1 MVARTLH
8 RLPPALAACCLAALL
23 LAVTG
28 ADMMLPAWVV
38 PAYRTFLGRFAGIV
52 LDSFPFLLLGV
63 SLSALVQEF
72 VPDAAVRRLAPRRTA
87 PGIVFGGLLGLAL
100 PLCECGLVPLVRRL
114 IGKGMPAYIG
124 FVYLAAGPVINPAA
138 LLSTWAAF
146 PDRPSLM
153 LFARAGLAF
162 AIAAAIGMLMRRRLE
177 TDPPLKA
184 FPAGEACHP
193 HGCSCA
199 AHTHAHAPTHMQVPA
214 RDGSGGSDG
223 GRTGRRRAPFARRLG
238 SAAVHAFHE
247 FADTGRYILAGA
259 FLAALAQSLLP
270 ASALTGFSSHPA
282 AAYAAAMGGA
292 FLLSLCSSS
301 DAFVAAVFA
310 GAIGTGPVLA
320 FLVFGPAV
328 DLKSTMMLLAVFRRS
343 VVVRFVLLAALAAGF
358 GSAALVRLTGL

>member
-8 RLPPALAACCLAALL
+8 RLPPTLAACCLAALL

-28 ADMMLPAWVV
+28 ADMMLPEWVV

-52 LDSFPFLLLGV
+52 LDAFPFLLLGV

-72 VPDAAVRRLAPRRTA
+72 VPDAAVRRLAPRGTA

-162 AIAAAIGMLMRRRLE
+162 AAAAAIGLLMRRRLE
-177 TDPPLKA
+177 KAPPLKA
-184 FPAGEACHP
+184 FSSGESCHL
-193 HGCSCA
+193 HGCSCEA
-199 AHTHAHAPTHMQVPA
+199 HAHAPTHMQVPA

-223 GRTGRRRAPFARRLG
+223 VGTGRRRAPFARRLG
-238 SAAVHAFHE
+238 SAAVHAIHE

-270 ASALTGFSSHPA
+270 ASAMTGFSSHPA